1 MVPMQALPGHFCF
14 TPHGHDWNFCVVMQK
29 QLTLHVSLH
38 LANWSDSLHIESRLT
53 SKESSHSPVST
64 VSLVLSHGDL
74 TLRFQNKLVKILVW
88 KNHLLSQL
96 LLGINPEKCYKNELP
111 SLLWTYDPSTKKM
124 GYLGFL
130 SPHIFALYFFF
141 PQEWENLNL
150 KGNSMPFFILI
161 HTTIIAEHACLI
173 LKIVNAGWF
182 KSIHLLDWAKQFS
195 ELTLLKIFFK
205 GWDNSKGIS

>member
-29 QLTLHVSLH
+29 QLSLHISLH
-38 LANWSDSLHIESRLT
+38 LASWSDSLHIESQLT

-64 VSLVLSHGDL
+64 VPLCFLMGILPWDFKISLSKSWFGRTICFHNFFWESI
-74 TLRFQNKLVKILVW
+74 LRNVIKMNYPHCFRPMILPQRKWDILAFSV
-88 KNHLLSQL
+88 HTSLLS
-96 LLGINPEKCYKNELP
+96 G
-111 SLLWTYDPSTKKM
+111 
-124 GYLGFL
+124 
-130 SPHIFALYFFF
+130 FFF

-150 KGNSMPFFILI
+150 KGNSMPFCILI